1 MSWVGF
7 SLASPITRRTAFTC
21 VIFTGD
27 LKNFETVGE
36 PTEYYL
42 VSLVIQIIIADSLK
56 IIILSRDP
64 PDVSSGHETLFRGFL
79 SFDFELER

>member
-42 VSLVIQIIIADSLK
+42 KKKVTVSGIVKIYEGRPEIILKNPSQIVIQK
-56 IIILSRDP
+56 
-64 PDVSSGHETLFRGFL
+64 
-79 SFDFELER
+79 